1 MLSGEVLVIWEWKL
15 IPQQQCS
22 SDDSDEV
29 NSEVT
34 TSSDNDTSSDVE
46 ADQIRVPLERHT
58 VTFKVIG
65 CTKEPIYQSVLLW
78 AKGMIEERLAVVVK
92 LEPEPNNPYDPNAVA
107 FSCLKQGKFERIG
120 YVVREISHEVGD
132 ALARHEIVNI
142 PFK

>member
-1 MLSGEVLVIWEWKL
+1 MLPRE
-15 IPQQQCS
+15 
-22 SDDSDEV
+22 
-29 NSEVT
+29 
-34 TSSDNDTSSDVE
+34 
-46 ADQIRVPLERHT
+46 

-142 PFK
+142 SFKWIKYITDWSRSGPGYFAGVNVTKVGKWSTAVVRASSTR

>member
-1 MLSGEVLVIWEWKL
+1 MLSGEVLVIWEWEL

-34 TSSDNDTSSDVE
+34 TSSDNDSDNPDTSSDVE

-58 VTFKVIG
+58 
-65 CTKEPIYQSVLLW
+65 EPIYQSVLLW

-107 FSCLKQGKFERIG
+107 FSCLK
-120 YVVREISHEVGD
+120 
-132 ALARHEIVNI
+132 
-142 PFK
+142 